1 MNAGAGLE
9 RRELSVLRVCWEC
22 NLVQPP
28 WRTVSCLCWVAQL
41 CLTLCDPMDYNTHQ
55 DPLSMGCSRQGYWSG
70 EPVPSPRNL
79 PDPGIE
85 ARSATLHAGSLA
97 SVWRFLK
104 KKKQLKIEL
113 SYDLAILVLG
123 IYLNSTLIQKDT
135 CTPMFIVALFTIAS
149 TWKQPKCLNK
159 WMDKE
164 DVVYIHVS
172 MEY

>member
-1 MNAGAGLE
+1 MNAGVGLE

-55 DPLSMGCSRQGYWSG
+55 APLSMGCSRQEYWTG
-70 EPVPSPRNL
+70 EPFPSPRNL
-79 PDPGIE
+79 SDPGIK

-104 KKKQLKIEL
+104 KKTTKNR
-113 SYDLAILVLG
+113 AIIWFG
-123 IYLNSTLIQKDT
+123 NPSPGHISEENSNSKRYMH
-135 CTPMFIVALFTIAS
+135 PNVHSS
-149 TWKQPKCLNK
+149 T
-159 WMDKE
+159 
-164 DVVYIHVS
+164 VYNSQH
-172 MEY
+172 MEAT